1 MLRKVLVNSTA
12 SLFFANAFAQQEKNS
27 YVEEMQ
33 QKFNQASNE
42 ATAQFDKK
50 YPAPH
55 VAQSTTEKLP
65 TVEHQQTP
73 PLPPPPPKSIT
84 PPPVAAQPAKKTPDV
99 AVSSDKT
106 DASVGN
112 IYASGGSSQNSNTS
126 INPYR

>member
-1 MLRKVLVNSTA
+1 MRLLNRKKIHMLKKCS
-12 SLFFANAFAQQEKNS
+12 KNLI
-27 YVEEMQ
+27 
-33 QKFNQASNE
+33 K
-42 ATAQFDKK
+42 
-50 YPAPH
+50 PAMRR
-55 VAQSTTEKLP
+55 LRNLIRN
-65 TVEHQQTP
+65 TP
-73 PLPPPPPKSIT
+73 PPMLPNPPKSIT